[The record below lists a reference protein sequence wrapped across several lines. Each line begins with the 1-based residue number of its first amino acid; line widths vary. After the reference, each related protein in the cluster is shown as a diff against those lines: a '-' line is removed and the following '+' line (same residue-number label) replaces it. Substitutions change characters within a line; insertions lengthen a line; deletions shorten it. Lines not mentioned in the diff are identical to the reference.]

1 MKGKAIKTLCA
12 IALTTGLF
20 TVLPTGAEA
29 FSLGSILGDAGKVLD
44 TVHQYK
50 ALEDEAHYKNET
62 EEGRQEV
69 FENMKETYGV
79 AYNDY
84 YNGQLDDI
92 MSRLS
97 QGIAEVD
104 PTINDMPYLYFM
116 CPDPNFNAFCSYGH
130 VMCVNIG
137 MFYLTT
143 NPDEVAVVLGH
154 EMGHGQEKHVAN
166 ALLKRA
172 KTDYGAAIISG
183 SLSGTALS
191 DTVMD
196 LAVNQVKTVQ
206 IGRKDEWEAD
216 NLSFDYIYHA
226 GYNPG
231 ATAAIWQRVIEKMGD
246 NSASFVGEIF
256 SPSDHP
262 SNAQRRD
269 NYEKKLAELSGKHIT
284 IKKDSDTVQVNKKDF
299 VTPAPAADMSSAERK
314 YFVMGN
320 LVSAY
325 AHGQAGKPAE
335 VVNGTVMLGNQAIM
349 TPAEGDP
356 TAEELAALLNKI
368 K

>member
-1 MKGKAIKTLCA
+1 
-12 IALTTGLF
+12 
-20 TVLPTGAEA
+20 
-29 FSLGSILGDAGKVLD
+29 
-44 TVHQYK
+44 
-50 ALEDEAHYKNET
+50 
-62 EEGRQEV
+62 
-69 FENMKETYGV
+69 
-79 AYNDY
+79 
-84 YNGQLDDI
+84 
-92 MSRLS
+92 
-97 QGIAEVD
+97 
-104 PTINDMPYLYFM
+104 
-116 CPDPNFNAFCSYGH
+116 
-130 VMCVNIG
+130 
-137 MFYLTT
+137 
-143 NPDEVAVVLGH
+143 
-154 EMGHGQEKHVAN
+154 
-166 ALLKRA
+166 
-172 KTDYGAAIISG
+172 
-183 SLSGTALS
+183 
-191 DTVMD
+191 MD